1 MNQYKNAII
10 VAPMVR
16 VCTLPFRL
24 LAIDYGVDLIYTE
37 ETIDFKMLRSVKKD
51 NGLYDFV
58 FSIWMGINYYNVVNW
73 LAYIEDLSEEVI
85 IYWKF
90 SFSLSNPPPKK
101 KIK

>member
-37 ETIDFKMLRSVKKD
+37 ETIDFKMLRSVRKD
-51 NGLYDFV
+51 NGLSDV
-58 FSIWMGINYYNVVNW
+58 FCILIGW
-73 LAYIEDLSEEVI
+73 VI
-85 IYWKF
+85 TSKCIIV
-90 SFSLSNPPPKK
+90 LVM
-101 KIK
+101 II

>member
-73 LAYIEDLSEEVI
+73 LVYIEDLSEEELLYTENFLLV
-85 IYWKF
+85 WV
-90 SFSLSNPPPKK
+90 PPPKK
-101 KIK
+101 